1 LTRDAPHAVQWGTGM
16 ANTYTALHYQFVFST
31 KNRRPWIKP
40 EMETRIWE
48 YLGGIARANKIKP
61 LKTGGINDHIHMLL
75 GAPPTIAPSK
85 IAQLVKGGSSAWIH
99 ETFPELA
106 DFAWQ
111 DGYAAFTVSKSAIPD
126 VTLYIARQ
134 REHHRKMTFQEE
146 YRALLDRH
154 GIEYDERYVW
164 D

>member
-1 LTRDAPHAVQWGTGM
+1 M
-16 ANTYTALHYQFVFST
+16 ANTYTALHYQLVFST
-31 KNRRPWIKP
+31 KNRKPWISQ
-40 EMETRIWE
+40 EIEERIWK
-48 YLGGIARANKIKP
+48 YLGGIARTNGMKP
-61 LKTGGINDHIHMLL
+61 LKVGGIEDHVHMLV

-111 DGYAAFTVSKSAIPD
+111 DGYGAFTVSKSGVPEVA
-126 VTLYIARQ
+126 TYIANQ
-134 REHHRKMTFQEE
+134 REHHRKMTFQDE
-146 YRALLDRH
+146 YRLLLVRH
-154 GIEYDERYVW
+154 EIEFEERYLW